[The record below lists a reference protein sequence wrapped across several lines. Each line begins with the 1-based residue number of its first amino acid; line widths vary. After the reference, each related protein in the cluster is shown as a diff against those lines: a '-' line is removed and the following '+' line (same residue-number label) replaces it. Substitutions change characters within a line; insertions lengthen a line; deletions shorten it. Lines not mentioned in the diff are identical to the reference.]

1 MQSIIYP
8 RASAVAA
15 RAHRTHAAPMQI
27 RTIRSPRARAL
38 AVYTPFWRRDLVST
52 FIVVSAI
59 TLVFCVTVV
68 VGSIRNS
75 ILPHI
80 TGDDSADFSSSV
92 YAPSSKDNFLLRLN
106 AQEQRKLSAQVHYVS
121 ELIRSTRSKTED
133 ISRMAYAIVLEAR
146 RLDLDPLFVAAVIK
160 SESAFDRKA
169 LSYAGALGLMQL
181 MPATAK
187 YISDKTELEWHG
199 ISKLKDPYYNIKL
212 GTAYL
217 KYLEE
222 LFDGNRELML
232 IAYNWGPTNLNNAL
246 KARSRIPGSPRQYA
260 HTIISNHARWKT
272 EFAARLPEFQYLSL
286 SNVG

>member
-1 MQSIIYP
+1 MQSILYTGAPSIAVRQRSCRSVNP
-8 RASAVAA
+8 ELRMSRAS
-15 RAHRTHAAPMQI
+15 R
-27 RTIRSPRARAL
+27 PRVL
-38 AVYTPFWRRDLVST
+38 AIYTPFWRRDIVST

-59 TLVFCVTVV
+59 TLVFCLTVII
-68 VGSIRNS
+68 GSLKTS
-75 ILPHI
+75 ILPQI
-80 TGDDSADFSSSV
+80 TGEDLVDVSSSA

-106 AQEQRKLSAQVHYVS
+106 SKEQRKLSAQVHYVS
-121 ELIRSTRSKTED
+121 ELIRSTRSKTQD

-187 YISDKTELEWHG
+187 YISEKTELEWHG
-199 ISKLKDPYYNIKL
+199 ISRLKDPYYNIKL

-222 LFDGNRELML
+222 LFDGNREQML
-232 IAYNWGPTNLNNAL
+232 IAYNWGPTNLNTAL
-246 KARSRIPGSPRQYA
+246 KQRTRIPGSPRQYA
-260 HTIISNHARWKT
+260 HTIISNHARWNT